1 MSQSL
6 SMRSSRPRRRRA
18 RAVVALAAAA
28 LMTAAGLVAAAPA
41 TAASTTYYVDC
52 SASTNGTGTQNAPWN
67 SVTAAKPAS
76 GAFVAGDT
84 VLLKAGTACTGS
96 FVAVGSGSASAPIRL
111 GSYGKG
117 AKPIINGGG
126 TVEAPV
132 VIRNVSYWTVEGL
145 EVTNVAAAEG
155 KRSGVLIE
163 NTGNAVLRGIRV
175 ASLDVHDVTGQSN
188 RTASDRYV
196 SAGIQVRLPAK
207 SSGLTGSFDGVTIE
221 DNSVRD
227 VRSMGIAVVGSP
239 NGDDTINHNR
249 NVVIRGNSVIR
260 AAADSILIGVSI
272 DPLVERNISYDA
284 GYNASNRG
292 AIAGIWAYTSA
303 NPVFQFNE
311 SARTQPG
318 PDSMG
323 WDCDWGI
330 TGSCTYQYNYSHE
343 NTGGFYLECLTCFGP
358 GQTDVPKLT
367 IRYNVSQGEGFI
379 NSAGGN
385 VRLEMY
391 NNTLYNPDRPFDVRL
406 PAHSLVA
413 NNIFVGSG
421 LTRFDTDR
429 GITVDRNV
437 YHGFSGPAADV
448 DAINADPLFADPGT
462 GRDGIDTVAGYK
474 LRAGSP
480 AIGAGRLIADNG
492 GRDYWGNAVA
502 ATAAPTIGA
511 YAGAP
516 VTTPPP
522 ASPGVANGGFE
533 NGSAAW
539 SLFGGATTG
548 AAGAHSGT
556 KALALSGYAGAE
568 QTVTGLQ
575 PNTTYTLTGW
585 AKAGSSSA
593 PVSVGVKSFG
603 GQETAQTVTA
613 TDYTRAVTTFT
624 TGATSTSAVI
634 YCYKPTG
641 VTGYCDDLS
650 VDGLLRNGGF
660 ESGRLSPWTSI
671 WANDDDNFVVPQQQ
685 QGGRFAVQTSLNGH
699 KGIEQ
704 TVALEPGATYTLS
717 GWAKVAKAGEEVRI
731 GVYSF
736 GNPEQFVSVTST
748 SYTKV
753 STTFTVGAGSSSAKV
768 YCLKETGLDIGFCDS
783 LALTRVG

>member
-1 MSQSL
+1 M
-6 SMRSSRPRRRRA
+6 
-18 RAVVALAAAA
+18 VALA
-28 LMTAAGLVAAAPA
+28 TAAVMTVAGLAAAAPA
-41 TAASTTYYVDC
+41 TAATTTYYVDC
-52 SASTNGTGTQNAPWN
+52 SASTSGNGTQSAPWN
-67 SVTAAKPAS
+67 SVAAAKPGRGTFA
-76 GAFVAGDT
+76 AGDA
-84 VLLKAGTACTGS
+84 VLLKAGTACAGS

-111 GSYGKG
+111 GSYGEG

-132 VIRNVSYWTVEGL
+132 VVRDVSYWTVEGL
-145 EVTNVAAAEG
+145 EVTNEAAAEG

-175 ASLDVHDVTGQSN
+175 AGLDVHDVTGQSN

-207 SSGLTGSFDGVTIE
+207 SSGLTGYFDGVTIE

-239 NGDDTINHNR
+239 NGNDTVNHNR

-379 NSAGGN
+379 NSADGN

-391 NNTLYNPDRPFDVRL
+391 NNTLYNPERPFDVRL
-406 PAHSLVA
+406 PSNALVA

-421 LTRFDTDR
+421 VTRFDTDR
-429 GITVDRNV
+429 GITVDRNI
-437 YHGFSGPAADV
+437 YHGFAGPAADAN
-448 DAINADPLFADPGT
+448 AINADPLFADPGT
-462 GRDGIDTVAGYK
+462 GRDGTNTVDGYK
-474 LRAGSP
+474 LRTGSP
-480 AIGAGRLIADNG
+480 AVGAGRLITDNG
-492 GRDYWGNAVA
+492 GRDYWGNAVSE
-502 ATAAPTIGA
+502 TAAPTIGA

-516 VTTPPP
+516 VTTVPTRQ
-522 ASPGVANGGFE
+522 PGLQNGGFE
-533 NGSAAW
+533 EGAEAW
-539 SLFGGATTG
+539 HLFGGAKPRARENHSG
-548 AAGAHSGT
+548 AA
-556 KALALSGYAGAE
+556 ALALHGRAVAK
-568 QTVTGLQ
+568 QKVAGLQ

-585 AKAGSSSA
+585 AQAASSA
-593 PVSVGVKSFG
+593 APVTIGVTSHG
-603 GQETAQTVTA
+603 GTSTSRAVTA
-613 TDYTRAVTTFT
+613 TTYTQIATTFT
-624 TGATSTSAVI
+624 TGPTSTSAVVF
-634 YCYKPTG
+634 CSKRSG
-641 VTGYCDDLS
+641 ATGYCDDLS
-650 VDGLLRNGGF
+650 VEGLLKNGEF
-660 ESGRLSPWTSI
+660 ESGRLSPWTPI
-671 WANDDDNFVVPQQQ
+671 WPNDDDNFLVPQQQ
-685 QGGRFAVQTSLNGH
+685 QEGRFAVQTSVDGH
-699 KGIEQ
+699 KGIQQ
-704 TVALEPGATYTLS
+704 TVALEPGATYTLT

-736 GNPEQFVSVTST
+736 GNPEQFASVTSA

-753 STTFTVGAGSSSAKV
+753 STTFTMGDGSSSAKV
-768 YCLKETGLDIGFCDS
+768 YCLKETGLDVGFCDS